1 MNAGKVQ
8 IGIMGCGGYGETARR
23 NLRNTGAFEIVACHD
38 TNAATVHRAAYE
50 ENAKAYTD
58 VQAFLSHPQ
67 LQAVSINTPIPL
79 HAEHMRLCLDNGKH
93 VFVTKPVTASVDD
106 ARQVAE
112 LAKARNLAVMVGH
125 HARLRPAIRMIQ
137 QTIEQGK
144 LGRLCNVIIAS
155 CSSRGVTGDPREWRF
170 DDRRNPGGP
179 LLHCGV
185 HTLDILLGILGPV
198 RRVAA
203 MCQDDITPHKVENNY
218 MVLLEFANGVQ
229 ASLTSNYT
237 TGYLHTMHW
246 MGVDANLHL
255 HEHITH
261 LGQCDLFYQRRRTG
275 DCEPWEAVA
284 LPNDPSYPD
293 DHGGV
298 LEKSFARQILHRQP
312 HYDNLEQAIAVMEV
326 LEAAVSSARTG
337 RFVTLGQDESK
348 TPNVCLT
355 LTPAAKTAI
364 EAMKGTER

>member
-23 NLRNTGAFEIVACHD
+23 YLRNTGAFEIVACHD
-38 TNAATVHRAAYE
+38 TNSATAHRAAYE
-50 ENAKAYTD
+50 ENAKAYTE
-58 VQAFLSHPQ
+58 VQAFLSHPR

-79 HAEHMRLCLDNGKH
+79 HAEHMRLCLDSGKH

-106 ARQVAE
+106 ARRVAE
-112 LAKARNLAVMVGH
+112 LARAQNLAVMVGH

-137 QTIEQGK
+137 QTIEQGA
-144 LGRLCNVIIAS
+144 LGRLCNVIVAT

-170 DDRRNPGGP
+170 DDQRNPGGP

-185 HTLDILLGILGPV
+185 HILDILLGILGPA

-203 MCQDDITPHKVENNY
+203 MCQNDITPHKVEDNY
-218 MVLLEFANGVQ
+218 MVLLEFENGVQ

-255 HEHITH
+255 HEHITR
-261 LGQCDLFYQRRRTG
+261 LGQCDLFFQKRKHG
-275 DCEPWEAVA
+275 QCEPWEALA
-284 LPNDPSYPD
+284 PPSDPSYPD

-298 LEKSFARQILHRQP
+298 LERSFASMIHKQQP
-312 HYDNLEQAIAVMEV
+312 DYQNLQQAIKVLEV
-326 LEAAVSSARTG
+326 LEAAVASARTG
-337 RFVTLGQDESK
+337 RFVAIGQNES
-348 TPNVCLT
+348 PPPAVRLT
-355 LTPAAKTAI
+355 LRPAAKASVP
-364 EAMKGTER
+364 RS